1 MKALNILLL
10 LFFGILLNSCEGLFP
25 CLEGN
30 GVLTEREP
38 AVSSFSGV
46 YNTTDFDVQLIYST
60 ETKLVVQA
68 DENLHQYIDIYV
80 ENGDLIIETDNGRCL
95 SSKNQ
100 ILVTIYS
107 PLIETISLSGSGD
120 IDAYDFK
127 PEYLNVTLSGSGN
140 IELNRFSVG
149 TILEV
154 NVPGSGDV
162 QLDGK
167 SPEALY
173 TLSGSGDIDGKLMK
187 INQAKVILSGS
198 GNIDVYAYETL
209 EINLSG
215 SGNIYVYGDPVIDKQ
230 RISGSGKVIH
240 R

>member
-1 MKALNILLL
+1 MKALNITLLVVV
-10 LFFGILLNSCEGLFP
+10 GVLLNSCEGFFT

-46 YNTTDFDVQLIYST
+46 YNTTDFDVQLIYSA
-60 ETKLVVQA
+60 ETRLVVQA

-95 SSKNQ
+95 DPQNQ

-107 PLIETISLSGSGD
+107 PLIETIVLSGSGD
-120 IDAYDFK
+120 IEAYDFK
-127 PEYLNVTLSGSGN
+127 PEYLNVTLSGSGD

-149 TILEV
+149 SSIEV
-154 NVPGSGDV
+154 NIPGSGDV
-162 QLDGK
+162 HLDGK

-173 TLSGSGDIDGKLMK
+173 TISGSGDIEGELMK
-187 INQAKVILSGS
+187 TTTAKVILSGS
-198 GNIDVYAYETL
+198 GNIDVYAYEDL
-209 EINLSG
+209 NINLSG
-215 SGNIYVYGDPVIDKQ
+215 SGNIYVYGGPVIKQ
-230 RISGSGKVIH
+230 RITGSGKVIL